1 MRHPHGYTLQ
11 LFDLAVKRLPP
22 LFDVKRREYFSRK
35 LDEFRADPQASYEH
49 IRLVITQLGRESWAY
64 RQAYGH
70 VYANYGRAS
79 EESFLL
85 ENLDKGVREKYE
97 KFLNEGGKL
106 NYLERMRTAEELTA
120 PTPFERFFTPEEKYA
135 ITQALLVARDYAKK
149 EIDGLV
155 TGEKREEYEGFIT
168 KHIEK
173 QEAIEKKIEAL
184 RKMADISKKW
194 KAAVLDR
201 VRVIEEG
208 WSVMEPGADEAAIDK
223 ELEYWRGTLQSFLE
237 A

>member
-11 LFDLAVKRLPP
+11 LLDLAVKRLPP
-22 LFDVKRREYFSRK
+22 LFDAKRREYFSRK
-35 LDEFRADPQASYEH
+35 LDEFRADPKATYEH

-70 VYANYGRAS
+70 MYANYGRAS

-85 ENLDKGVREKYE
+85 ENLDNGVRKKYE
-97 KFLNEGGKL
+97 QFLHDGGKL

-120 PTPFERFFTPEEKYA
+120 PTPFERFFTPEEKFA

-155 TGEKREEYEGFIT
+155 TGEKRGEYEQLIT
-168 KHIEK
+168 TRIER

-194 KAAVLDR
+194 RDSILDR

-208 WSVMEPGADEAAIDK
+208 WSVMEPEVDEQALDK
-223 ELEYWRGTLQSFLE
+223 ELEYWRGTLQSFL
-237 A
+237 AA